1 MVETHHVLVTF
12 SDKDE
17 DDEISTL
24 LEDEEVLRRTHYY
37 PFGMTMDLPLFEDF
51 NDPEN
56 GYLYNGKELNEDFG
70 LDWLA
75 YGARFY
81 DSSIGKF
88 HSTDRFAEKYSSIS
102 PYQYGAN
109 NPIRNIDVNGDS
121 LKISYK
127 GIDIVYQDGNLFNID
142 GSKYEGKVRGF
153 LKKSIKALNKMA
165 STETGRDMISSL
177 QSSNKN
183 IIIKYKLRA
192 ANFVPG
198 FERFG
203 KPDLMNNAQGL
214 RVQETGEK
222 VLDFFEFTEIGSGG
236 TVYWDP
242 SQSPEGARSTMVL
255 AHELF
260 HGLDATKGML
270 DSRTIPIGKGT
281 SQIQEIRAVYNTN
294 LIRDQLNYKLRSN
307 YSGGPRLL
315 DNNNRPIN
323 VSPPYKF

>member
-1 MVETHHVLVTF
+1 VRLRL
-12 SDKDE
+12 SCKDE

-24 LEDEEVLRRTHYY
+24 PEDEEVLRRTHYY

-70 LDWLA
+70 IDLSD
-75 YGARFY
+75 YGARWY
-81 DSSIGKF
+81 DANIGRF
-88 HSTDRFAEKYSSIS
+88 HSTDRFSEKYSSMS
-102 PYQYGAN
+102 SYQYGAN
-109 NPIRNIDVNGDS
+109 NPITNIDVNGDS

-127 GIDIVYQDGNLFNID
+127 GINILYEDGNLFNTD
-142 GSKYEGKVRGF
+142 GSEYEGKVRGF
-153 LKKSIKALNKMA
+153 LKKSIKALNKIA
-165 STETGRDMISSL
+165 STETGGDMIGSL

-183 IIIKYKLRA
+183 IILKYKLRA

-242 SQSPEGARSTMVL
+242 SQTPEGARSTMVL

-270 DSRTIPIGKGT
+270 DSRFISIGGGT

-315 DNNNRPIN
+315 DNDNKPIN